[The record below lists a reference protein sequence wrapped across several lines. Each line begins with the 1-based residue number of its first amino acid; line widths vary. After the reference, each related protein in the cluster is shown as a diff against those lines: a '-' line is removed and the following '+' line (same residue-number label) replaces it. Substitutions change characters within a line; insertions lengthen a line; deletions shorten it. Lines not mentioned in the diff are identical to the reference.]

1 MGGDFYDFYFVNE
14 DTLAFLI
21 ADVSGKGIPAAMF
34 MMTAKTLIKSY
45 AESGMSVE
53 EVFTQANAKLSEG
66 NDSGMFVTAW
76 MGYIDLKTGR
86 ISYANA
92 GHNPPL
98 VRHENGSYE
107 YLKTRPG
114 LVLAGME
121 GIRYRSNVVEL
132 QPGDVIF
139 LYTDGVTEANNA
151 SEELYG
157 TERLKELLDSNT
169 DKDAEH
175 ICEVVKADV
184 DSFAD
189 GVEQFDDITM
199 LCIRYNGADNRKE

>member
-1 MGGDFYDFYFVNE
+1 M
-14 DTLAFLI
+14 
-21 ADVSGKGIPAAMF
+21 
-34 MMTAKTLIKSY
+34 
-45 AESGMSVE
+45 
-53 EVFTQANAKLSEG
+53 
-66 NDSGMFVTAW
+66 
-76 MGYIDLKTGR
+76 
-86 ISYANA
+86 
-92 GHNPPL
+92 
-98 VRHENGSYE
+98 
-107 YLKTRPG
+107 
-114 LVLAGME
+114 
-121 GIRYRSNVVEL
+121 
-132 QPGDVIF
+132 IF